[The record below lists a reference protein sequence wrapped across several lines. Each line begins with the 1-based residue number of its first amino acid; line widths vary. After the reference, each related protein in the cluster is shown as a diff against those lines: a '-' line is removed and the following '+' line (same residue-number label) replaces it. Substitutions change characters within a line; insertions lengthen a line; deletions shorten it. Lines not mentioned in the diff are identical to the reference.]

1 MSISQTG
8 AGPVTRHEP
17 RVTFGVTRWLSYRVR
32 SLPVTH
38 ALPTASLRDSPGS
51 GTQDGAEGGGERGGE
66 GGGKSGS
73 SHVVHHHGFARPAAR
88 QTRFELN
95 GEAKLAVPKAPT
107 RNHRAAGTAVGGRAR
122 QAATGS
128 V

>member
-66 GGGKSGS
+66 GGEVGQLARCPSPRL
-73 SHVVHHHGFARPAAR
+73 RPAGCSSN
-88 QTRFELN
+88 T
-95 GEAKLAVPKAPT
+95 V
-107 RNHRAAGTAVGGRAR
+107 
-122 QAATGS
+122 
-128 V
+128 